1 MWAIWMKTV
10 EVDEKVELD
19 VKRSVT
25 ESSVLLFRQNRKK
38 EPRSIMKSTGFTII
52 YLPVL
57 L

>member
-1 MWAIWMKTV
+1 MWAIWMKNV